1 LTTGGLTPGYTPGS
15 RVAAKYE
22 LTKNFLDLI
31 LLTENQIRGASLLP
45 LRETT
50 CIQTFWKGLLDTS
63 ATLANADDATK
74 RQMLQSAETRGR
86 LEQLGRLLEIEVPI
100 GDAVLGSAVARV
112 GASPGVHG
120 SLGRVTIVHIIDPGK
135 QPRFYIEYEALKPR
149 LFVVNT
155 HYITSKV
162 FGSRVMGVHNATV
175 GMVYL
180 SQGLFVALPF
190 LPVFIKAGFA
200 GLIYEI
206 AVFYASQKVG
216 EQAGK
221 IHPVLGHVVALAGQI
236 GVPRPNFKP
245 KVVVPRRYTHLE
257 VKSATQG
264 PPVGKQATKEWL
276 DWAPGKPT
284 ASERG
289 VPARPK
295 PETAVVH
302 TPQPQPPQ
310 AKASAPAQ
318 EAPWTGPPRQGHQK
332 VQQQQTQVPPRGAP
346 PPEAGTQSGSPP
358 PQRPRSVQQG
368 QQTVGVSLARK
379 PAEPPVTALEPV
391 PKSRTLSGEEAAADA
406 AAMKAT
412 RAERAELT
420 AERATQG
427 RATAGTFSNW
437 RTIRKFTGPDGTK
450 YQLLGDA
457 AKIPATTKGHHVYIW
472 FDRQGNRLYTGKSGS
487 IEGKGRIARLPKG
500 TREPAFNHWINRLR
514 RDHIKTFWIRSAAK
528 VRVYYA
534 LPEPSMYA
542 LEHVGIDAYWETAWN
557 LQRGQFIRRFGDTA
571 LDRYVLAK
579 KAEQGPMMEFTLMG
593 QRS

>member
-289 VPARPK
+289 VPARPAA
-295 PETAVVH
+295 TATGQGICACPGSALDGT
-302 TPQPQPPQ
+302 TP
-310 AKASAPAQ
+310 
-318 EAPWTGPPRQGHQK
+318 TGPPEGAAATDTGPASRRAASRGWDPIRLPSAAAPSQRPAGAADCGGEPC
-332 VQQQQTQVPPRGAP
+332 TETRGAP
-346 PPEAGTQSGSPP
+346 GDCARTRTQITDTLRRGGRRGRGRHEGDEGGAGG
-358 PQRPRSVQQG
+358 
-368 QQTVGVSLARK
+368 
-379 PAEPPVTALEPV
+379 
-391 PKSRTLSGEEAAADA
+391 AD
-406 AAMKAT
+406 
-412 RAERAELT
+412 R
-420 AERATQG
+420 
-427 RATAGTFSNW
+427 
-437 RTIRKFTGPDGTK
+437 
-450 YQLLGDA
+450 
-457 AKIPATTKGHHVYIW
+457 
-472 FDRQGNRLYTGKSGS
+472 
-487 IEGKGRIARLPKG
+487 G
-500 TREPAFNHWINRLR
+500 TR
-514 RDHIKTFWIRSAAK
+514 
-528 VRVYYA
+528 
-534 LPEPSMYA
+534 
-542 LEHVGIDAYWETAWN
+542 DARPGD
-557 LQRGQFIRRFGDTA
+557 RGH
-571 LDRYVLAK
+571 L
-579 KAEQGPMMEFTLMG
+579 
-593 QRS
+593 